1 MIYEST
7 IILYRRSQYDTYEQ
21 ALEVNG
27 VSVFRAF
34 YEDET
39 VNMLKSLCRMAEL
52 MEHQSSEKDIRVR
65 IIINENTENQHL
77 NEYYLSEA
85 EEKLIAYLYNF

>member
-1 MIYEST
+1 MICEST

-21 ALEVNG
+21 ALDVNG

-39 VNMLKSLCRMAEL
+39 VDMLNSLCRMAEF